1 MAEPAGTS
9 SIVLRGLQVHASHG
23 VYEYERQTKQ
33 LFLVDIVANLSTLR
47 AAATDDLKETLNY
60 GQLAEET
67 MAIMTGSPVMLIE
80 TLAERIADQVL
91 THPIVESVEVTVHKP
106 NAPIQ
111 HPFEDVA
118 VKILRVRGGSKDNV
132 TTSIPR
138 VAITAGTPE
147 GFRAAR
153 TTGVISRMVGGGSV
167 SRRANLSQAERVVL
181 SLGGNLGDIPLN
193 LSRAV
198 ALLMEIPGFQID
210 AVSPLVST
218 RAVLAPGQ
226 GSMPNYGNIVVLGRT
241 ALEPRELLAH
251 TQNIEDNF
259 GRDRSQ
265 VWAARQVDIDLV
277 AVGEQQINTPDLVLP
292 HPRAAVRAFVLYPW
306 YLVEP
311 NAQLQG
317 MPIAQLLEVAPDR
330 DGILEVQENWLREPG
345 GQMAEAS
352 GTPGVGASAAVAGA
366 GAVGGTVA
374 GAVGSGAMGAAGMA
388 AGMAGGAAFAGQ
400 DMVGHY
406 AANPAAFSQ
415 GGTGRVSAGQGV
427 AAQGAALNSS
437 GSPTGGTRNV
447 ADAVAAIASA
457 ANAVISAAGRA
468 TGANTANTV
477 SAAGV
482 AGSAVTAAG
491 DAANAVSGRVQIRG
505 VDVELTENDSDF
517 VFRNLLRKEADREA
531 AQRAYASTERLAQQS
546 QEQARAQAQAQQAQ
560 QAQVRAQLGQTQQ
573 FAAQQLGQQTIAQ
586 QGAAQLAAQPQL
598 QQTGTH
604 QTFPQSAQ
612 VPAANQAAQ
621 QTRAQAQRAAMQ
633 SGSGPFAVQQ
643 IAQQAQQPQGAAQ
656 QQALQMQQ
664 PGQPQ
669 AAGQPGSR
677 VAQNISAQQATQRV
691 APQPV
696 QQAAAQQTQVQVQ
709 LGQAQQ
715 VAAQPALGQQPGQP
729 VQQQTALAANQ
740 AAAARQ
746 AGQQIGQMVGQAF
759 AQQGAPQGVQQP
771 AQAQGHAQAQQ
782 FAAQQGVAQSVSPQG
797 TQGQAAPQIQPS
809 SASTPEPRPFATRA
823 AIRQQQQLQQQ
834 TAQNASQQAVAQAA
848 QQATGQTM
856 PSAVPPQGVMQA
868 NQPAGQTRLV
878 ELNSGLTAQGQL
890 AQPAQNGQVGHPVQN
905 AHAAQAGAAASTQG
919 FASAPYV
926 PGVSRTSNAATAGA
940 ANAGAVQLPGQAQQ
954 TPPNPQAAPS
964 QLQQPPVN
972 LQQQGQAPAESSMRQ
987 LGQPQL
993 QAQPQLQGRAQSQG
1007 RGQPQQQAGQQSQPQ
1022 AQPKSHI
1029 PTGIPAASITPNREA
1044 ASAKAPVIDN
1054 GDLFPSR
1061 EALAGDSVPDDRA
1074 RQWTGNLQQRAKE
1087 ALSQSRVLPEWRVT
1101 QESAGAR
1108 VFDATNGGGV
1118 SEELFLPELF
1128 ASNSKGD
1135 QGNTAIAVATG
1146 NTPPS
1151 PALGVSVNKNGQVVR
1166 SSIHPSSR
1174 AATPNGAAS
1183 NAGGSGY
1190 PPPDIP
1196 GVSGIPAG
1204 QGQVQSQRQGQ
1215 ARDQAQG
1222 HLGQPQVG
1230 YLQGQAQPGSASV
1243 ASIGQGQVQSQ
1254 GQGQAQVASPAVI
1267 PAQLNLIDDG
1277 EPVDRPR
1284 LSRGVTVRPTPA
1296 GQVPVNPNGQF

>member
-147 GFRAAR
+147 EIRAAR
-153 TTGVISRMVGGGSV
+153 TTGVISRMAGGSSV

-181 SLGGNLGDIPLN
+181 SLGGNLGDVPLN

-251 TQNIEDNF
+251 TQNIEGNF

-345 GQMAEAS
+345 GQMAEAG

-366 GAVGGTVA
+366 GAVGGAVA
-374 GAVGSGAMGAAGMA
+374 GAIGSGAMGA

-531 AQRAYASTERLAQQS
+531 AQRAYASAERLEQQS
-546 QEQARAQAQAQQAQ
+546 QEQARVQAQAQQAQ
-560 QAQVRAQLGQTQQ
+560 QAQVRAQLGQAQQ

-586 QGAAQLAAQPQL
+586 QGVAQLAAQPQL

-604 QTFPQSAQ
+604 QAFPQSAQ
-612 VPAANQAAQ
+612 APAANQAAQ

-834 TAQNASQQAVAQAA
+834 AAQNSSQQAVAQAA

-878 ELNSGLTAQGQL
+878 ELNPGLTAQGQL
-890 AQPAQNGQVGHPVQN
+890 AQPTQNGQVGHPVQN

-972 LQQQGQAPAESSMRQ
+972 LQQQGQAPAQSSMRQ

-1044 ASAKAPVIDN
+1044 ASAKAPVIDS

-1061 EALAGDSVPDDRA
+1061 EMLAGGSVPDDRA

-1190 PPPDIP
+1190 LPPDIP
-1196 GVSGIPAG
+1196 GVSGTPA
-1204 QGQVQSQRQGQ
+1204 
-1215 ARDQAQG
+1215 
-1222 HLGQPQVG
+1222 
-1230 YLQGQAQPGSASV
+1230 
-1243 ASIGQGQVQSQ
+1243 GQGQVQSQ
-1254 GQGQAQVASPAVI
+1254 GQGQTQAASPAVI
-1267 PAQLNLIDDG
+1267 PAQLNLIDDV

-1296 GQVPVNPNGQF
+1296 GQVPVNPNSQF

>member
-147 GFRAAR
+147 EIRAAR
-153 TTGVISRMVGGGSV
+153 TTGVISRMAGGGSV

-181 SLGGNLGDIPLN
+181 SLGGNLGDVPLN

-366 GAVGGTVA
+366 GAVGGAVA
-374 GAVGSGAMGAAGMA
+374 GAIGSGAMGA

-531 AQRAYASTERLAQQS
+531 AQRAYASAERLEQQS
-546 QEQARAQAQAQQAQ
+546 QEQARVQAQAQQAQ
-560 QAQVRAQLGQTQQ
+560 QAQVRAQLGQAQQ

-586 QGAAQLAAQPQL
+586 QGVAQLAAQPQL

-604 QTFPQSAQ
+604 QAFPQSAQ
-612 VPAANQAAQ
+612 APAANQAAQ

-759 AQQGAPQGVQQP
+759 VQQGAPQGVQQP

-782 FAAQQGVAQSVSPQG
+782 EQVQLQLGQAQQFAAQQGVARSVSPQG
-797 TQGQAAPQIQPS
+797 IQGQAAPQIQPS
-809 SASTPEPRPFATRA
+809 SASTLEPRPFATRA

-834 TAQNASQQAVAQAA
+834 AAQNASQQAVAQTA
-848 QQATGQTM
+848 QQATGQAM
-856 PSAVPPQGVMQA
+856 PPAVPPQGVMQA
-868 NQPAGQTRLV
+868 NQLVGQTRLV
-878 ELNSGLTAQGQL
+878 ELNPGLTAQGQL
-890 AQPAQNGQVGHPVQN
+890 AQPTQNGQIGHPAQN
-905 AHAAQAGAAASTQG
+905 AHAAQAGTAASTQS

-940 ANAGAVQLPGQAQQ
+940 TNAGAVQLSGQAQR
-954 TPPNPQAAPS
+954 TTPNPQAAPS
-964 QLQQPPVN
+964 QLQQ
-972 LQQQGQAPAESSMRQ
+972 QGQAPAQSSMHQ

-993 QAQPQLQGRAQSQG
+993 QAQSQLQGRAQSQG

-1044 ASAKAPVIDN
+1044 TSAKAPVIDSD
-1054 GDLFPSR
+1054 DLFPSR

-1087 ALSQSRVLPEWRVT
+1087 ALSQSRILPEWRVT

-1128 ASNSKGD
+1128 VSNSKGD

-1196 GVSGIPAG
+1196 GISGTPA
-1204 QGQVQSQRQGQ
+1204 
-1215 ARDQAQG
+1215 
-1222 HLGQPQVG
+1222 
-1230 YLQGQAQPGSASV
+1230 
-1243 ASIGQGQVQSQ
+1243 GQGQVQSQ
-1254 GQGQAQVASPAVI
+1254 GQGQTQVASPAVI
-1267 PAQLNLIDDG
+1267 PAQLNLIDDV

-1296 GQVPVNPNGQF
+1296 GQVPVNPNSQF

>member
-1 MAEPAGTS
+1 MAEPAGAS
-9 SIVLRGLQVHASHG
+9 SIVLRGLQVQASHG
-23 VYEYERQTKQ
+23 VYEYERQAKQ

-80 TLAERIADQVL
+80 TLAERIAGQVL

-153 TTGVISRMVGGGSV
+153 TTGVISRMAEGGSV
-167 SRRANLSQAERVVL
+167 SWRANLSQAERVVL
-181 SLGGNLGDIPLN
+181 SLGGNLGDVPLN

-352 GTPGVGASAAVAGA
+352 GTPGVGASASAAVAGA

-374 GAVGSGAMGAAGMA
+374 AAVGSGAMGA

-400 DMVGHY
+400 DMAGHY

-415 GGTGRVSAGQGV
+415 GGTGRVSAGQGA

-468 TGANTANTV
+468 TGVNAANTV

-482 AGSAVTAAG
+482 AGGAVAAAG

-531 AQRAYASTERLAQQS
+531 AQRAYASAERLEQQS
-546 QEQARAQAQAQQAQ
+546 QEQARVQAQAQQVQ
-560 QAQVRAQLGQTQQ
+560 QAQVRAQLGQAQQ

-586 QGAAQLAAQPQL
+586 QGAAQLAVQPQL

-612 VPAANQAAQ
+612 APAANQAAQ

-643 IAQQAQQPQGAAQ
+643 IAQQAQQTQGAAQ

-771 AQAQGHAQAQQ
+771 AQAQEHAQAQQ

-797 TQGQAAPQIQPS
+797 IQGQAAPQIQPS
-809 SASTPEPRPFATRA
+809 SASTPELSPFATRA

-878 ELNSGLTAQGQL
+878 ELNPGLTAQGQL
-890 AQPAQNGQVGHPVQN
+890 AQPTQNGQVGHPVQN

-940 ANAGAVQLPGQAQQ
+940 ANAGAVQLPGQAQR

-972 LQQQGQAPAESSMRQ
+972 LQQQGQAPAQSSMRQ

-993 QAQPQLQGRAQSQG
+993 QEQSQLQGRAQSQG

-1044 ASAKAPVIDN
+1044 ASAKASVIDSD
-1054 GDLFPSR
+1054 DLFPSR
-1061 EALAGDSVPDDRA
+1061 EALAGGSVPDDRA

-1087 ALSQSRVLPEWRVT
+1087 ALSQSRILPEWRVT

-1183 NAGGSGY
+1183 NASGSGY

-1196 GVSGIPAG
+1196 GISRIPAG
-1204 QGQVQSQRQGQ
+1204 QGQVQSQTQGQ
-1215 ARDQAQG
+1215 VRGQAQG
-1222 HLGQPQVG
+1222 HLGQPQAS
-1230 YLQGQAQPGSASV
+1230 YLQGQAQSGFASAAPVS
-1243 ASIGQGQVQSQ
+1243 QDQVQSQ
-1254 GQGQAQVASPAVI
+1254 GQSQAQVASPAVI
-1267 PAQLNLIDDG
+1267 PAQLNLIDDV

-1296 GQVPVNPNGQF
+1296 GQVPVNPNSQF

>member
-1 MAEPAGTS
+1 MAEPAGAS
-9 SIVLRGLQVHASHG
+9 SIVLRGLQVQASHG

-80 TLAERIADQVL
+80 TLAERIAGQVL

-147 GFRAAR
+147 EIRAAR
-153 TTGVISRMVGGGSV
+153 TTGVISRMAGGGSV
-167 SRRANLSQAERVVL
+167 SWRANLSQAERVVL
-181 SLGGNLGDIPLN
+181 SLGGNLGDVPLN

-352 GTPGVGASAAVAGA
+352 GIPGVGASASATVAGA
-366 GAVGGTVA
+366 GAVGGAVA

-388 AGMAGGAAFAGQ
+388 GGAAFAGQ
-400 DMVGHY
+400 DMAGHY

-415 GGTGRVSAGQGV
+415 GGTGRVSAGQGA

-468 TGANTANTV
+468 TGVNAANTV

-482 AGSAVTAAG
+482 AGGAVTAAG

-505 VDVELTENDSDF
+505 VDVDLTENDSDF

-531 AQRAYASTERLAQQS
+531 AQRAYASAERLEQQS
-546 QEQARAQAQAQQAQ
+546 QEQARVQAQAQQAQ
-560 QAQVRAQLGQTQQ
+560 QAQVRAQLGQAQQ
-573 FAAQQLGQQTIAQ
+573 F
-586 QGAAQLAAQPQL
+586 
-598 QQTGTH
+598 
-604 QTFPQSAQ
+604 
-612 VPAANQAAQ
+612 
-621 QTRAQAQRAAMQ
+621 
-633 SGSGPFAVQQ
+633 
-643 IAQQAQQPQGAAQ
+643 
-656 QQALQMQQ
+656 
-664 PGQPQ
+664 
-669 AAGQPGSR
+669 
-677 VAQNISAQQATQRV
+677 
-691 APQPV
+691 
-696 QQAAAQQTQVQVQ
+696 
-709 LGQAQQ
+709 
-715 VAAQPALGQQPGQP
+715 AAQPALGQQPGQP

-782 FAAQQGVAQSVSPQG
+782 FAAQQGVARSVSPQG
-797 TQGQAAPQIQPS
+797 IQGQAAPQIQPS

-823 AIRQQQQLQQQ
+823 AIRQQQQRQQQ
-834 TAQNASQQAVAQAA
+834 AAQNTSQQAAAQAA

-878 ELNSGLTAQGQL
+878 ELNPGLTAQGQL
-890 AQPAQNGQVGHPVQN
+890 AQPTQNGQVGHPVQN
-905 AHAAQAGAAASTQG
+905 AHTAQAGASASTQG

-940 ANAGAVQLPGQAQQ
+940 ANVGAVQLPGQAQR

-964 QLQQPPVN
+964 QLHQPPVN
-972 LQQQGQAPAESSMRQ
+972 LQQQGQAPAQSSMRQ

-993 QAQPQLQGRAQSQG
+993 QEQSQLQGRAQSQG

-1044 ASAKAPVIDN
+1044 ASAKASVIDSD
-1054 GDLFPSR
+1054 DLFPSR
-1061 EALAGDSVPDDRA
+1061 EALAGGSVPDDRA

-1087 ALSQSRVLPEWRVT
+1087 ALSQSRILPEWRVT

-1135 QGNTAIAVATG
+1135 QSNTAIAVATG

-1196 GVSGIPAG
+1196 GISGIPAG
-1204 QGQVQSQRQGQ
+1204 QGQVQSQTQGQ
-1215 ARDQAQG
+1215 VRGQAQG
-1222 HLGQPQVG
+1222 HLGQPQAS
-1230 YLQGQAQPGSASV
+1230 YLQGQAQSGFASAAPVSH
-1243 ASIGQGQVQSQ
+1243 GQVQSQ
-1254 GQGQAQVASPAVI
+1254 GQSQAQVASPAVI
-1267 PAQLNLIDDG
+1267 PAQLNLIDEV

-1296 GQVPVNPNGQF
+1296 GQVPVNPNSQF